1 MVLIVY
7 HCFREQRA
15 TFSQDRDIDQSVQA
29 LIMRLLPLAPNYS
42 NVMSWC
48 FEIDRTAPPLAAVQ
62 QALH

>member
-29 LIMRLLPLAPNYS
+29 LIMRLLPLAPQLRQCG
-42 NVMSWC
+42 VLVC
-48 FEIDRTAPPLAAVQ
+48 
-62 QALH
+62 